1 MDISGISASTLTN
14 EYGYSAA
21 DAAKLAGMVFWDK
34 ESANAFRM
42 NGNASVKIDGIMYM
56 PHRETTFNG
65 TASANV
71 ASGKCMMVV
80 SNTMTINGN
89 FNVTNFCTPNGVSAM
104 NIGGGTASV
113 KLVG

>member
-1 MDISGISASTLTN
+1 
-14 EYGYSAA
+14 
-21 DAAKLAGMVFWDK
+21 
-34 ESANAFRM
+34 
-42 NGNASVKIDGIMYM
+42 
-56 PHRETTFNG
+56 
-65 TASANV
+65 
-71 ASGKCMMVV
+71 MVV